1 MLKIK
6 WILFL
11 LVCVGFAGC
20 KTVNI
25 PEPYNFKV
33 KELQKNPF
41 GCWMEVSVDSSTAVI
56 LDFTTVSGELL
67 NISRDSVYLLVADG
81 RIKSIKIGSIL
92 TSKLYTHKNQSGT
105 YLLMTSLY
113 MIPGIIGAI
122 ANPDYAEQFMLMTL
136 TVSLVGIIHSVRE
149 GALER
154 NILVYPKK
162 NSIDDFKPFAR
173 FPAGLPENININLNL
188 LNLKK

>member
-1 MLKIK
+1 MFKIK

-20 KTVNI
+20 KTANI

-41 GCWMEVSVDSSTAVI
+41 GCWMEVSVDSSTAAI
-56 LDFTTVSGELL
+56 LDIITVSGELL
-67 NISRDSVYLLVADG
+67 NISHDSVFLLVADG
-81 RIKSIKIGSIL
+81 KIQSIKNRSIL

-105 YLLMTSLY
+105 YLLMTGLY
-113 MIPGIIGAI
+113 IIPGIIGAI
-122 ANPDYAEQFMLMTL
+122 ANPDYAGEFMLMTIP
-136 TVSLVGIIHSVRE
+136 VSIVGIFQSVKD
-149 GALER
+149 GASKR

-162 NSIDDFKPFAR
+162 NSLDDFKPFAR
-173 FPAGLPENININLNL
+173 FPAGLPENMNLNL
-188 LNLKK
+188 LYLKKM